1 MAHSHMDAHC
11 TRSIALLLAMVGAAA
26 CSASAQRTPEKGVET
41 KAYAGKGRDV
51 LFEGPWDF
59 LKDMRDPKNP
69 HLIAI
74 AAVAPN
80 HDKAEIGERPNQKLD
95 TGVYTLSLPGTGT
108 SGLNSTGVNLAD
120 GSIKAQKLDAILRD
134 KSGSRYVVSLPMP
147 DALRAN
153 ETEEAIVSTKFNG
166 GGHRLE
172 YATSLYLH
180 YNIASLS
187 GASLAG
193 TTDSGKDISY
203 TSNADGYLTIQILAS
218 SDDPDDQP
226 HCHLH
231 SKLAFHSLVKLLEVT
246 SFIDIEPFDPLCI
259 LKDPQ
264 NPDVHSFS
272 PKHQKTQESS
282 PSKGPDRNEVKA
294 KAFGKLADV
303 QEFIDGMP
311 IEDRRRQQLLDDL
324 SDVAPPI
331 VIFGWGGKDC
341 KSPLL
346 MGTVQ

>member
-1 MAHSHMDAHC
+1 MDGHFA
-11 TRSIALLLAMVGAAA
+11 RGIALLLAIVGAAA
-26 CSASAQRTPEKGVET
+26 CSAAAQRAPENGVET
-41 KAYAGKGRDV
+41 KTYAGKGRDV

-80 HDKAEIGERPNQKLD
+80 HDKAEIVGRPNQKLD
-95 TGVYTLSLPGTGT
+95 TGIYTLSLPRAGIAA
-108 SGLNSTGVNLAD
+108 LNSTGVNLAE
-120 GSIKAQKLDAILRD
+120 GSIKAGKLDAILRD
-134 KSGSRYVVSLPMP
+134 KSGSRYVVALPMP

-153 ETEEAIVSTKFNG
+153 ATEEAIVSTKFNG

-172 YATSLYLH
+172 YATSMYLH

-193 TTDSGKDISY
+193 TTDSGNGISY
-203 TSNADGYLTIQILAS
+203 TSSADGYLAIQILAS
-218 SDDPDDQP
+218 GDDPDDQP

-231 SKLAFHSLVKLLEVT
+231 SKLAFHALVKLLDLT
-246 SFIDIEPFDPLCI
+246 SFVDIEPFDPLCI

-264 NPDVHSFS
+264 NPDVHPISLNHAKGS
-272 PKHQKTQESS
+272 SSDKSSDPYEGQE
-282 PSKGPDRNEVKA
+282 
-294 KAFGKLADV
+294 KAFGKLAEV
-303 QEFIDGMP
+303 QELVTAMP
-311 IEDRRRQQLLDDL
+311 AEDRRRQLLLDDL
-324 SDVAPPI
+324 SDIVPPI
-331 VIFGWGGKDC
+331 VQFGWGGKDC

-346 MGTVQ
+346 MGSVQ